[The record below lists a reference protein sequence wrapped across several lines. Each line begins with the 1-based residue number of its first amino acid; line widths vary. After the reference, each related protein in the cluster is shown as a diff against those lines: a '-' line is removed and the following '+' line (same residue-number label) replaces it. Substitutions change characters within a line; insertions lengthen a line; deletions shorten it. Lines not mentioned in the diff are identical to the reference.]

1 LKLLIRYRFLIWL
14 MAFAGFIAGCG
25 PGSKRLNKRVTL
37 WRKDKIPYG
46 TYYAYEEL
54 QHIFPGAAVVINK
67 RSPDRYKSSSLQ
79 RLKDDEGDD
88 VTYDDQKTTY
98 IVVGNQVIPDD
109 DEVAALLGMVARGQH
124 VFISALRISEA
135 LLDSLH
141 LKTAFYTSAYNTDD
155 SLTVNV
161 NNPETSDSLSF
172 SYPGIALDNYFVS
185 VDSSITAVLGKDQYG
200 RPNFV
205 QFNYDGG
212 GSLFIHLA
220 PITFTNF
227 FLLHKD
233 NKVYYDNV
241 LSYLPKSSEVVR
253 WDDYFRS
260 HTSGRD
266 HGNNGEGKGL
276 FGAGSWLSKQPG
288 LAKAMWLLLLLMAI
302 IYGFESKR
310 KQRIIPVIQ
319 PLKNASV
326 DFVKTI
332 GRLYFQRRDNK
343 NLAQKMTVHFQDHV
357 RSKYGIR
364 ASLNDP
370 EFEKRLAWKTGYDI
384 NALKDLL
391 YYMNMLQDVPDV
403 SEESLLELNRKLE
416 HFYKY
421 V

>member
-1 LKLLIRYRFLIWL
+1 MIGLAVL
-14 MAFAGFIAGCG
+14 AGLIAGCSG
-25 PGSKRLNKRVTL
+25 RKSLNKRVTL
-37 WRKDKIPYG
+37 WRSDKIPYG
-46 TYYAYEEL
+46 TYYAYENL
-54 QHIFPGAAVVINK
+54 KSIFPGAAVVINK
-67 RSPDRYKSSSLQ
+67 RSPDRYKSYSL
-79 RLKDDEGDD
+79 KNVTDDADN
-88 VTYDDQKTTY
+88 VTYDDEKTTY
-98 IVVGNQVIPDD
+98 IVVSNQVLPDD
-109 DEVAALLGMVARGQH
+109 DEVAALLGMVSRGQH
-124 VFISALRISEA
+124 VFISSLRIGET

-155 SLTVNV
+155 SLTVSV
-161 NNPETSDSLSF
+161 NNPETNDSLAF
-172 SYPGIALDNYFVS
+172 SYPGFALDNYFVS
-185 VDSSITAVLGKDQYG
+185 VDSSIAAVLGKDQYG

-205 QFNYDGG
+205 QFNYEGG

-220 PITFTNF
+220 PITFSNF
-227 FLLHKD
+227 FLLHKN
-233 NKVYYDNV
+233 NKAYYDNV

-253 WDDYFRS
+253 WDEYFRY
-260 HTSGRD
+260 HTSGSD
-266 HGNNGEGKGL
+266 HGSNNEGKGL

-288 LAKAMWLLLLLMAI
+288 LSKAMWLLLLLMAF
-302 IYGFESKR
+302 IYAFESKR

-384 NALKDLL
+384 NVLKNLL
-391 YYMNMLQDVPDV
+391 YYMNMLQDEPEV
-403 SEESLLELNRKLE
+403 SEEALLELNSKLE

-421 V
+421 A